1 MDEMTEIE
9 EIYVEP
15 AFDSQ
20 AIVDKFRDFRDRS
33 KRQFDGN
40 YSTMREDRAFLN
52 GETQWNSKDSKF
64 VQRSRYRQTVNV
76 ISNNVNSVVNQ
87 YSLFGFTFYTGN
99 PEEDQI
105 LDRFMKMPGNSV
117 CSSEALKNSASL
129 GLGVM
134 AIGFEKSG
142 LPCIYSIQDFNR
154 LVLDPESVEL
164 DGSDQVEGA
173 LIDYRGKRWV
183 ELNYGYEY
191 VPGERENNI
200 VPCRKGMVPI
210 ITYFVLE
217 EQGCHV
223 YTLVN
228 NRAEDSGI
236 LPIDRIPIFPVYG
249 ERYFDDDGDMH
260 WTGMVSKGRSI
271 QKIVNLSVT
280 QLAERLAMSPKA
292 QFMGTVDAFKNLDNY
307 YKDAGSGNNPILPY
321 NRMDKDRKVELQA
334 PVRMDN
340 TVQFQDISGII
351 GNTLGIMGSVT
362 GVDSHGLVDQNT
374 MKTATEINYAA
385 ETFSTN
391 IRHYMVHLQA
401 SMKAL
406 GESLGVLLG
415 IEGQVKVCQGPMEYL
430 GLKQARAEI
439 VQLIQVAEPNQKQS
453 LIDALIET
461 YPDNPT
467 MAKLYAR
474 LHSVPAP
481 TQMEME
487 MQQTVELMKQKI
499 DSDQQVMQQMDQ
511 QLKYYEQQANNND
524 KNLQF
529 ELTKMQYDHQARM
542 EEMALKAQLD
552 GNANAAKAEA
562 DAAKAQVEIEKEAIG
577 LELAERKARG
587 EIAVQDAK
595 NRLAIDKAN
604 IDLAVNQA
612 KGAAKMAQANKEA
625 SENPAATEDKG
636 VEE

>member
-99 PEEDQI
+99 QEEDQI

-134 AIGFEKSG
+134 AIGFEKNG

-164 DGSDQVEGA
+164 DGSDMVEGA
-173 LIDYRGKRWV
+173 LIDYRGRRWV

-223 YTLVN
+223 YTLIN

-321 NRMDKDRKVELQA
+321 NRMDKDRKVELQP

-439 VQLIQVAEPNQKQS
+439 VQLIQVAEPNQKPS

-499 DSDQQVMQQMDQ
+499 ESDQQVMQQMDQ
-511 QLKYYEQQANNND
+511 QIKYYEQQANNND
-524 KNLQF
+524 KNIQL
-529 ELTKMQYDHQARM
+529 ELTKLQLNHEYDM
-542 EEMALKAQLD
+542 ENTILKAQLD
-552 GNANAAKAEA
+552 QGVDANRAAIEEQRAVNKLESEAQSIALKVQGERAKLAVQNAKDRMELNKKAALDNIAVASAKAR
-562 DAAKAQVEIEKEAIG
+562 Q
-577 LELAERKARG
+577 
-587 EIAVQDAK
+587 
-595 NRLAIDKAN
+595 
-604 IDLAVNQA
+604 QA
-612 KGAAKMAQANKEA
+612 SVK
-625 SENPAATEDKG
+625 ENPDGNQDSDAQ
-636 VEE
+636 

>member
-134 AIGFEKSG
+134 AIGFEKNG

-154 LVLDPESVEL
+154 IVLDPESVEL
-164 DGSDQVEGA
+164 DGSDMVEGA

-223 YTLVN
+223 YTLIN

-260 WTGMVSKGRSI
+260 WTGMVAKGRSI

-351 GNTLGIMGSVT
+351 GNTLGIMSSVT

-499 DSDQQVMQQMDQ
+499 ESDQQVMQQMDQ
-511 QLKYYEQQANNND
+511 QIKYYEQQANNND
-524 KNLQF
+524 KNIQL
-529 ELTKMQYDHQARM
+529 ELTKLQLNHEYDM
-542 EEMALKAQLD
+542 ENTILKAQLD
-552 GNANAAKAEA
+552 QGVDANRAAIEEQRAVNKLESEAQSIALKVQGERAKLAVQNAKDRMELNKKAALDNIAVASAKARQQA
-562 DAAKAQVEIEKEAIG
+562 SAK
-577 LELAERKARG
+577 
-587 EIAVQDAK
+587 
-595 NRLAIDKAN
+595 
-604 IDLAVNQA
+604 
-612 KGAAKMAQANKEA
+612 
-625 SENPAATEDKG
+625 ENPDGNQDSDAQ
-636 VEE
+636 

>member
-134 AIGFEKSG
+134 AIGFEKNG

-164 DGSDQVEGA
+164 DGSDMVEGA

-223 YTLVN
+223 YTLIN
-228 NRAEDSGI
+228 NRAEDSGV
-236 LPIDRIPIFPVYG
+236 LPIDRIPIYPVYG

-260 WTGMVSKGRSI
+260 WTGMVAKGRSI

-321 NRMDKDRKVELQA
+321 NRMDKDRKVELQP

-439 VQLIQVAEPNQKQS
+439 VQLIQVAEPSQKPS

-487 MQQTVELMKQKI
+487 MQQTVEMMKQKI
-499 DSDQQVMQQMDQ
+499 ESDKQVMQQMDQ
-511 QLKYYEQQANNND
+511 QIKYYEQQANNND
-524 KNLQF
+524 KNIQL
-529 ELTKMQYDHQARM
+529 ELTKLQLNHEYDM
-542 EEMALKAQLD
+542 ENTILKAQLD
-552 GNANAAKAEA
+552 QGVDANRAAIEEQRAVNKLESEAQSIALKVQGERAKLAVQNAKDRMELNKKAALDNIAVASAKARQQA
-562 DAAKAQVEIEKEAIG
+562 SAK
-577 LELAERKARG
+577 
-587 EIAVQDAK
+587 
-595 NRLAIDKAN
+595 
-604 IDLAVNQA
+604 
-612 KGAAKMAQANKEA
+612 
-625 SENPAATEDKG
+625 ENPDGNQDSDAQ
-636 VEE
+636 

>member
-52 GETQWNSKDSKF
+52 GDTQWNSKDSKF

-99 PEEDQI
+99 LEEDQI

-134 AIGFEKSG
+134 ALGFEKNG

-154 LVLDPESVEL
+154 IVLDPESVEL

-223 YTLVN
+223 YTLIN

-406 GESLGVLLG
+406 GETLGVLLG

-439 VQLIQVAEPNQKQS
+439 VQLIQVAEPSQKLS

-499 DSDQQVMQQMDQ
+499 DSDQQLMQQMDQ
-511 QLKYYEQQANNND
+511 QIKYYEQQANNND
-524 KNLQF
+524 KNIQL
-529 ELTKMQYDHQARM
+529 ELTKLQLNHEYDM
-542 EEMALKAQLD
+542 ENTILKAQLD
-552 GNANAAKAEA
+552 QGVDANRAAIEEQRAVNKLESEAQSIALKVQGERAKLAVQNAKDRMELNKKAALDNIAVASAKAR
-562 DAAKAQVEIEKEAIG
+562 Q
-577 LELAERKARG
+577 
-587 EIAVQDAK
+587 
-595 NRLAIDKAN
+595 
-604 IDLAVNQA
+604 QA
-612 KGAAKMAQANKEA
+612 SVK
-625 SENPAATEDKG
+625 ENPDGNQDSDAQ
-636 VEE
+636 

>member
-33 KRQFDGN
+33 KKQFDGN

-99 PEEDQI
+99 QEEDQI
-105 LDRFMKMPGNSV
+105 LDHFMKMPGNSV
-117 CSSEALKNSASL
+117 CSSEALKNSAAL

-134 AIGFEKSG
+134 ALGFEKNG

-154 LVLDPESVEL
+154 VVLDPESVEL
-164 DGSDQVEGA
+164 DGSDMVEGA

-223 YTLVN
+223 YTLIN
-228 NRAEDSGI
+228 NRAEDSGV
-236 LPIDRIPIFPVYG
+236 LPIGRIPIYPVYG

-321 NRMDKDRKVELQA
+321 NRMDKDRKVELQP

-439 VQLIQVAEPNQKQS
+439 VQLIQVAEPSQKQS

-524 KNLQF
+524 KNIQL
-529 ELTKMQYDHQARM
+529 ELTKLQLNHEYDM
-542 EEMALKAQLD
+542 ENTILKAQLD
-552 GNANAAKAEA
+552 QGVDANRAAIEEQRAVNKLESEAQSIALKVQGERAKLAVQNAKDRMELNKKAALDNIAVASAKARQ
-562 DAAKAQVEIEKEAIG
+562 K
-577 LELAERKARG
+577 
-587 EIAVQDAK
+587 
-595 NRLAIDKAN
+595 
-604 IDLAVNQA
+604 
-612 KGAAKMAQANKEA
+612 ANKEA
-625 SENPAATEDKG
+625 SENPAATEYKG

>member
-1 MDEMTEIE
+1 MDEMTELQE

-20 AIVDKFRDFRDRS
+20 AIIDKFRDFRDRS
-33 KRQFDGN
+33 KKQFDGN

-52 GETQWNSKDSKF
+52 GETQWNNKDSKF

-99 PEEDQI
+99 QEEDRI

-134 AIGFEKSG
+134 ALGFEKNG

-154 LVLDPESVEL
+154 IVLDPESVEL
-164 DGSDQVEGA
+164 DGSDAVEGA

-183 ELNYGYEY
+183 ELNYGYGY

-200 VPCRKGMVPI
+200 VPCRKGMIPI

-217 EQGCHV
+217 EHGCHV
-223 YTLVN
+223 YTLIN

-260 WTGMVSKGRSI
+260 WTGMVAKGRSI
-271 QKIVNLSVT
+271 QKIVNLSIT
-280 QLAERLAMSPKA
+280 QLAERLALSPKA
-292 QFMGTVDAFKNLDNY
+292 QFIGTVDAFKNLDNY
-307 YKDAGSGNNPILPY
+307 YKDSGSGNNPILPY

-340 TVQFQDISGII
+340 TVQYQDISGII
-351 GNTLGIMGSVT
+351 GNTLSIMGSVT

-439 VQLIQVAEPNQKQS
+439 VQLIQVAEPNQKPS

-481 TQMEME
+481 TPMEME
-487 MQQTVELMKQKI
+487 MQQTVEMMKQKI
-499 DSDQQVMQQMDQ
+499 DQDQQIMQQMDQ
-511 QLKYYEQQANNND
+511 QIKYYEQQSNNND
-524 KNLQF
+524 KNIQF
-529 ELTKMQYDHQARM
+529 ELTKLQLNHEYDM
-542 EEMALKAQLD
+542 ENTILKAQLD
-552 GNANAAKAEA
+552 QGVDANRAAIEEQRAVNKLESEAQSIALKVQGERAKLAVQNAKDRMELNKKAALDKIAVASAKARQQSSV
-562 DAAKAQVEIEKEAIG
+562 K
-577 LELAERKARG
+577 
-587 EIAVQDAK
+587 
-595 NRLAIDKAN
+595 
-604 IDLAVNQA
+604 
-612 KGAAKMAQANKEA
+612 
-625 SENPAATEDKG
+625 ENPDGNQDSDAQ
-636 VEE
+636 

>member
-1 MDEMTEIE
+1 MDEMKEIE

-87 YSLFGFTFYTGN
+87 YSLFGFAFYTGN

-117 CSSEALKNSASL
+117 CSSEALKNSTAL

-134 AIGFEKSG
+134 AIGFEKNG

-164 DGSDQVEGA
+164 DGSDMVEGA

-223 YTLVN
+223 YTLIN

-292 QFMGTVDAFKNLDNY
+292 QFMGTIDAFKNLDNY

-321 NRMDKDRKVELQA
+321 NRMDKDRKVELQP

-439 VQLIQVAEPNQKQS
+439 VQLIQVAEPNQKPS

-499 DSDQQVMQQMDQ
+499 ESDQQIMQQMDQ
-511 QLKYYEQQANNND
+511 QIKYYEQQANNND
-524 KNLQF
+524 KNIQL
-529 ELTKMQYDHQARM
+529 ELTKLQLNHEYDM
-542 EEMALKAQLD
+542 ENTILKAQLD
-552 GNANAAKAEA
+552 QGVDANRAAIEEQREVNKLESEAQSIALKVQGEQAKLAVQNAKDRMELNKKAALDKIAVASAKAR
-562 DAAKAQVEIEKEAIG
+562 Q
-577 LELAERKARG
+577 
-587 EIAVQDAK
+587 
-595 NRLAIDKAN
+595 
-604 IDLAVNQA
+604 QA
-612 KGAAKMAQANKEA
+612 SVK
-625 SENPAATEDKG
+625 ENPDGNQDSDAQ
-636 VEE
+636 

>member
-1 MDEMTEIE
+1 
-9 EIYVEP
+9 
-15 AFDSQ
+15 
-20 AIVDKFRDFRDRS
+20 
-33 KRQFDGN
+33 
-40 YSTMREDRAFLN
+40 
-52 GETQWNSKDSKF
+52 
-64 VQRSRYRQTVNV
+64 
-76 ISNNVNSVVNQ
+76 
-87 YSLFGFTFYTGN
+87 
-99 PEEDQI
+99 
-105 LDRFMKMPGNSV
+105 MKMPGNSV

-134 AIGFEKSG
+134 AIGFEKNG

-154 LVLDPESVEL
+154 IVLDPESVEL
-164 DGSDQVEGA
+164 DGSDAVEGA

-321 NRMDKDRKVELQA
+321 NRMDKDRKVELQP

-625 SENPAATEDKG
+625 SGNPAAAEDKG

>member
-99 PEEDQI
+99 QEEDQI

-134 AIGFEKSG
+134 AIGFEKNG

-154 LVLDPESVEL
+154 IVLDPESVEL
-164 DGSDQVEGA
+164 DGSDMVEGA

-228 NRAEDSGI
+228 NRA
-236 LPIDRIPIFPVYG
+236 
-249 ERYFDDDGDMH
+249 
-260 WTGMVSKGRSI
+260 
-271 QKIVNLSVT
+271 
-280 QLAERLAMSPKA
+280 
-292 QFMGTVDAFKNLDNY
+292 
-307 YKDAGSGNNPILPY
+307 
-321 NRMDKDRKVELQA
+321 
-334 PVRMDN
+334 
-340 TVQFQDISGII
+340 
-351 GNTLGIMGSVT
+351 
-362 GVDSHGLVDQNT
+362 
-374 MKTATEINYAA
+374 
-385 ETFSTN
+385 
-391 IRHYMVHLQA
+391 
-401 SMKAL
+401 
-406 GESLGVLLG
+406 
-415 IEGQVKVCQGPMEYL
+415 
-430 GLKQARAEI
+430 
-439 VQLIQVAEPNQKQS
+439 
-453 LIDALIET
+453 
-461 YPDNPT
+461 
-467 MAKLYAR
+467 
-474 LHSVPAP
+474 
-481 TQMEME
+481 
-487 MQQTVELMKQKI
+487 
-499 DSDQQVMQQMDQ
+499 
-511 QLKYYEQQANNND
+511 
-524 KNLQF
+524 
-529 ELTKMQYDHQARM
+529 
-542 EEMALKAQLD
+542 
-552 GNANAAKAEA
+552 
-562 DAAKAQVEIEKEAIG
+562 
-577 LELAERKARG
+577 
-587 EIAVQDAK
+587 
-595 NRLAIDKAN
+595 
-604 IDLAVNQA
+604 
-612 KGAAKMAQANKEA
+612 
-625 SENPAATEDKG
+625 
-636 VEE
+636 

>member
-1 MDEMTEIE
+1 MDEMIE
-9 EIYVEP
+9 LQETYIEP
-15 AFDSQ
+15 EFDSQ

-33 KRQFDGN
+33 KKQFDGN

-52 GETQWNSKDSKF
+52 GETQWSSKDSKF

-99 PEEDQI
+99 QEEDLL
-105 LDRFMKMPGNSV
+105 LDRFMKLPGNSV

-154 LVLDPESVEL
+154 IVLDPESVEL
-164 DGSDQVEGA
+164 DGSDAVEGA
-173 LIDYRGKRWV
+173 LIDYRGRRWV
-183 ELNYGYEY
+183 ELNYGYGY

-200 VPCRKGMVPI
+200 VPCRKGMIPI

-223 YTLVN
+223 YTLIN

-260 WTGMVSKGRSI
+260 WTGMVAKGRSI

-280 QLAERLAMSPKA
+280 QLAERLALSPKA
-292 QFMGTVDAFKNLDNY
+292 QFMGTVDSFKGLDNY

-321 NRMDKDRKVELQA
+321 NRMDSEKTVELKP
-334 PVRMDN
+334 PVRMDQ
-340 TVQFQDISGII
+340 TIQYQDISGII
-351 GNTLGIMGSVT
+351 GNTLNVMGSVT
-362 GVDSHGLVDQNT
+362 GVDSHGLVDQST

-415 IEGQVKVCQGPMEYL
+415 IEGQVKICQGPMEYL

-439 VQLIQVAEPNQKQS
+439 VQLIQVAEPNQKPA

-467 MAKLYAR
+467 MGKLYAK
-474 LHSVPAP
+474 LHSTPAP
-481 TQMEME
+481 TPMEME
-487 MQQTVELMKQKI
+487 MQQTVEMMKQKI
-499 DSDQQVMQQMDQ
+499 DQDQQVMQQMDQ
-511 QLKYYEQQANNND
+511 QIKYYEQQANNND
-524 KNLQF
+524 KNIQF
-529 ELTKMQYDHQARM
+529 ELTKMQYQHQAKL
-542 EEMALKAQLD
+542 EEMALQAQLD
-552 GNANAAKAEA
+552 GNANAAQVEA

-595 NRLAIDKAN
+595 NRLAVEKAN
-604 IDLAVNQA
+604 IDLAVNRA
-612 KGAAKMAQANKEA
+612 RGAAQVRKA
-625 SENPAATEDKG
+625 SEEPKEEKEDKG
-636 VEE
+636 DR

>member
-154 LVLDPESVEL
+154 IVLDPESVEL

-173 LIDYRGKRWV
+173 LIDYRGRRWV

-223 YTLVN
+223 YTLIN
-228 NRAEDSGI
+228 NRAEDSGV

-260 WTGMVSKGRSI
+260 WTGMVSRGRSI

-280 QLAERLAMSPKA
+280 QLAERLALSPKA

-321 NRMDKDRKVELQA
+321 NRMDKDRKVELQP

-439 VQLIQVAEPNQKQS
+439 VQLIQVAEPNQKPS

-499 DSDQQVMQQMDQ
+499 ESDQQVMQQMDQ

-524 KNLQF
+524 KNIQL
-529 ELTKMQYDHQARM
+529 ELTKLQLNHEYDM
-542 EEMALKAQLD
+542 ENAILKAQLD
-552 GNANAAKAEA
+552 QGVDANRAAIEEQRAVNKLESEAQSIALKVQGEQAKLAVQNAKDRMELNKKAALDNIAVASAKARQ
-562 DAAKAQVEIEKEAIG
+562 QVSVK
-577 LELAERKARG
+577 
-587 EIAVQDAK
+587 
-595 NRLAIDKAN
+595 
-604 IDLAVNQA
+604 
-612 KGAAKMAQANKEA
+612 
-625 SENPAATEDKG
+625 ENPDGNQDSDAQ
-636 VEE
+636 

>member
-99 PEEDQI
+99 QEEDQI

-164 DGSDQVEGA
+164 DGSDMVEGA

-223 YTLVN
+223 YTLIN

-321 NRMDKDRKVELQA
+321 NRMDKDRKVELQP

-340 TVQFQDISGII
+340 SVQFQDISGII

-439 VQLIQVAEPNQKQS
+439 VQLIQVAEPNQKPS

-499 DSDQQVMQQMDQ
+499 ESDQQIMQQMDQ
-511 QLKYYEQQANNND
+511 QIKYYEQQANNND
-524 KNLQF
+524 KNIQL
-529 ELTKMQYDHQARM
+529 ELTKLQLNHEYDM
-542 EEMALKAQLD
+542 ENTILKAQLD
-552 GNANAAKAEA
+552 QGVDANRAAIEEQRAVNKLESEAQSIALKVQGERAKLAVQNAKDRMELNKKAALDNIAVASAKAR
-562 DAAKAQVEIEKEAIG
+562 Q
-577 LELAERKARG
+577 
-587 EIAVQDAK
+587 
-595 NRLAIDKAN
+595 
-604 IDLAVNQA
+604 QA
-612 KGAAKMAQANKEA
+612 SVK
-625 SENPAATEDKG
+625 ENPDGNQDSDAQ
-636 VEE
+636 

>member
-99 PEEDQI
+99 LEEDQI
-105 LDRFMKMPGNSV
+105 LDRFMKMPSNSV

-164 DGSDQVEGA
+164 DGSDMVEGA

-223 YTLVN
+223 YTLIN

-280 QLAERLAMSPKA
+280 QLAERLALSPKA

-321 NRMDKDRKVELQA
+321 NRMDKDRKVELQP
-334 PVRMDN
+334 PVRMDS

-406 GESLGVLLG
+406 GESLGILLG

-439 VQLIQVAEPNQKQS
+439 VQLIQVAEPNQKPS

-499 DSDQQVMQQMDQ
+499 ESDQQLMQQMDQ
-511 QLKYYEQQANNND
+511 QIKYYEQQSNNND
-524 KNLQF
+524 KNIQL
-529 ELTKMQYDHQARM
+529 ELTKLQLNHEYDM
-542 EEMALKAQLD
+542 ENTILKAQLD
-552 GNANAAKAEA
+552 QGVDANRAAIEEQREVNKLESEAQSIALKVQGEQAKLAVQNAKDRMELNKKAALDKIAVASAKAR
-562 DAAKAQVEIEKEAIG
+562 Q
-577 LELAERKARG
+577 
-587 EIAVQDAK
+587 
-595 NRLAIDKAN
+595 
-604 IDLAVNQA
+604 QA
-612 KGAAKMAQANKEA
+612 SVK
-625 SENPAATEDKG
+625 ENPDGNQDSDAQ
-636 VEE
+636 

>member
-1 MDEMTEIE
+1 MDEMTTMTEE

-15 AFDSQ
+15 EFDSQ
-20 AIVDKFRDFRDRS
+20 AIIEKFRDFRDRS
-33 KRQFDGN
+33 KKQFDGN
-40 YSTMREDRAFLN
+40 YATMREDRAFLN

-87 YSLFGFTFYTGN
+87 YSLFGFTFYTGA

-105 LDRFMKMPGNSV
+105 LDHFMKMPGNSV

-134 AIGFEKSG
+134 ALGFEKNG
-142 LPCIYSIQDFNR
+142 LPCIYAIQDFNR
-154 LVLDPESVEL
+154 VVLDPESVEL
-164 DGSDQVEGA
+164 DGSDMVEGA
-173 LIDYRGKRWV
+173 LIDYRGRRWV
-183 ELNYGYEY
+183 ELNYGPQYL
-191 VPGERENNI
+191 PGDRETNI
-200 VPCRKGMVPI
+200 VPCRKNMIPI

-217 EQGCHV
+217 EDGCHV
-223 YTLVN
+223 YTLIN
-228 NRAEDSGI
+228 NRAEDSGV

-260 WTGMVSKGRSI
+260 WTGMVAKGRSI

-280 QLAERLAMSPKA
+280 QLAERLALSPKA
-292 QFMGTVDAFKNLDNY
+292 QFMGSVDAFKNLDNY

-321 NRMDKDRKVELQA
+321 NRTDEQKKEKLDP
-334 PVRMDN
+334 PVRMDQ
-340 TVQFQDISGII
+340 TVHFEDVSGIV
-351 GNTLGIMGSVT
+351 GNTLAMMSSVT
-362 GVDSHGLVDQNT
+362 GVDSHGLVDQST

-401 SMKAL
+401 SMKSL
-406 GESLGVLLG
+406 GECLGVLLG
-415 IEGQVKVCQGPMEYL
+415 IENQVKICQGPMEYL

-439 VQLIQVAEPNQKQS
+439 VQLIQVAEPNQKPS

-474 LHSVPAP
+474 LHSLPAP
-481 TQMEME
+481 TPME
-487 MQQTVELMKQKI
+487 MQMQQTCELMKQKI
-499 DSDQQVMQQMDQ
+499 EEQAQQMQQMDQ
-511 QLKYYEQQANNND
+511 QIKYYEQQSNNND
-524 KNLQF
+524 KNIQL
-529 ELTKMQYDHQARM
+529 ELTKMQYQHQAKM
-542 EEMALKAQLD
+542 EEMALQAQLD
-552 GNANAAKAEA
+552 GNTEAVRAEA
-562 DAAKAQVEIEKEAIG
+562 EAEKAQMEIEKQAIG

-595 NRLAIDKAN
+595 NELALRKAD
-604 IDLAVNQA
+604 IDLAIHKA
-612 KGAAKMAQANKEA
+612 KGAAQVEQAMKA
-625 SENPAATEDKG
+625 SAGKPEEDKG
-636 VEE
+636 DN

>member
-1 MDEMTEIE
+1 MDEMTELQE

-20 AIVDKFRDFRDRS
+20 AIIDKFRDFRDRS

-99 PEEDQI
+99 QEEDQI

-134 AIGFEKSG
+134 AIGFEKNG

-164 DGSDQVEGA
+164 DGSDMVEGA
-173 LIDYRGKRWV
+173 LIDYRGRRWV

-200 VPCRKGMVPI
+200 VPCRKGMIPI

-223 YTLVN
+223 YTLIN

-271 QKIVNLSVT
+271 QKIVNLSLT
-280 QLAERLAMSPKA
+280 QLAERLALSPKA

-340 TVQFQDISGII
+340 TVQYQDISGII

-415 IEGQVKVCQGPMEYL
+415 IEGQVKVCQGPMEYI

-439 VQLIQVAEPNQKQS
+439 VQLIQVAEPNQKPS

-481 TQMEME
+481 TPMEME
-487 MQQTVELMKQKI
+487 MQQTVEMMKQKI
-499 DSDQQVMQQMDQ
+499 DQDQQIMQQMDQ
-511 QLKYYEQQANNND
+511 QIKYYEQQSSNND
-524 KNLQF
+524 KNIQL
-529 ELTKMQYDHQARM
+529 ELTKLQLNHEYDM
-542 EEMALKAQLD
+542 ENTILKAQLD
-552 GNANAAKAEA
+552 QGVDANRAAIEEQRAVNKLESEAQSIALKVQGEQAKLAVQNAKDRMELNKKAALDKIAVASAKA
-562 DAAKAQVEIEKEAIG
+562 
-577 LELAERKARG
+577 RH
-587 EIAVQDAK
+587 
-595 NRLAIDKAN
+595 
-604 IDLAVNQA
+604 QA
-612 KGAAKMAQANKEA
+612 SVK
-625 SENPAATEDKG
+625 ENPDGNQDSDAQ
-636 VEE
+636 

>member
-1 MDEMTEIE
+1 MDEMTELQE

-20 AIVDKFRDFRDRS
+20 AIIDKFRDFRDRS

-99 PEEDQI
+99 QEEDQI

-134 AIGFEKSG
+134 ALGFEKSG

-154 LVLDPESVEL
+154 IVLDPESVEL
-164 DGSDQVEGA
+164 DGSDMVEGA
-173 LIDYRGKRWV
+173 LIDYRGRRWV

-200 VPCRKGMVPI
+200 VPCRKGMIPI

-217 EQGCHV
+217 EDGCHV
-223 YTLVN
+223 YTLIN
-228 NRAEDSGI
+228 NRAEDSGV

-260 WTGMVSKGRSI
+260 WTGMVAKGRSI

-280 QLAERLAMSPKA
+280 QLAERLALSPKA

-307 YKDAGSGNNPILPY
+307 YKDAGSGNNPILPF
-321 NRMDKDRKVELQA
+321 NRMDKDHKVELQP

-340 TVQFQDISGII
+340 TVQYQDISGII
-351 GNTLGIMGSVT
+351 GNTLGVMGSVT

-439 VQLIQVAEPNQKQS
+439 VQLIQVAEPNQKPS

-481 TQMEME
+481 TPMEME
-487 MQQTVELMKQKI
+487 MQQTVEMMKQKI
-499 DSDQQVMQQMDQ
+499 ESDQQIMQQMDQ
-511 QLKYYEQQANNND
+511 QIKYYEQQANNND
-524 KNLQF
+524 KNIQL
-529 ELTKMQYDHQARM
+529 ELTKLQLNHEYDM
-542 EEMALKAQLD
+542 ENTILKAQLD
-552 GNANAAKAEA
+552 QGVDANRAAIEEQRAVNKLESEAQSIALKVQGEQAKLAVQNAKDRMELNKKAALDKIAVASAKAR
-562 DAAKAQVEIEKEAIG
+562 Q
-577 LELAERKARG
+577 
-587 EIAVQDAK
+587 
-595 NRLAIDKAN
+595 
-604 IDLAVNQA
+604 QA
-612 KGAAKMAQANKEA
+612 SVK
-625 SENPAATEDKG
+625 ENPDGNQDSDAQ
-636 VEE
+636 

>member
-99 PEEDQI
+99 QEEDQI

-164 DGSDQVEGA
+164 DGSDMVEGA
-173 LIDYRGKRWV
+173 LIDYRGRRWV

-223 YTLVN
+223 YTLIN

-321 NRMDKDRKVELQA
+321 NRMDKDRKVELQP

-340 TVQFQDISGII
+340 SVQFQDISGII

-439 VQLIQVAEPNQKQS
+439 VQLIQVAEPNQKPS

-499 DSDQQVMQQMDQ
+499 ESDQQIMQQMDQ
-511 QLKYYEQQANNND
+511 QIKYYEQQANNND
-524 KNLQF
+524 KNIQL
-529 ELTKMQYDHQARM
+529 ELTKLQLNHEYDM
-542 EEMALKAQLD
+542 ENTILKAQLD
-552 GNANAAKAEA
+552 QGVDANRAAIEEQRAVNKLESEAQSIALKVQGERAKLAVQNAKDRMELNKKAALDNIAVASAKAR
-562 DAAKAQVEIEKEAIG
+562 Q
-577 LELAERKARG
+577 
-587 EIAVQDAK
+587 
-595 NRLAIDKAN
+595 
-604 IDLAVNQA
+604 QA
-612 KGAAKMAQANKEA
+612 SVK
-625 SENPAATEDKG
+625 ENPDGNQDSDAQ
-636 VEE
+636 

>member
-1 MDEMTEIE
+1 MDEMTELE

-99 PEEDQI
+99 QEEDQI

-117 CSSEALKNSASL
+117 CSSEALKNSAAL

-134 AIGFEKSG
+134 ALGFEKSG

-154 LVLDPESVEL
+154 IVLDPESVEL
-164 DGSDQVEGA
+164 DGSDMVEGA

-228 NRAEDSGI
+228 NRAEDSGV

-321 NRMDKDRKVELQA
+321 NRMDKDRKVELQP

-340 TVQFQDISGII
+340 AVQFQDISGII

-439 VQLIQVAEPNQKQS
+439 VQLIQVAEPSQKPS

-511 QLKYYEQQANNND
+511 QIKYYEQQANNND
-524 KNLQF
+524 KNIQL
-529 ELTKMQYDHQARM
+529 ELTKLQLNHEYDM
-542 EEMALKAQLD
+542 ENTILKAQLD
-552 GNANAAKAEA
+552 QGVDANRAAIEEQRAVNKLESEAQSIALKVQGERAKLAVQNAKDRMELNKKAALDNIAVASAKAR
-562 DAAKAQVEIEKEAIG
+562 Q
-577 LELAERKARG
+577 
-587 EIAVQDAK
+587 
-595 NRLAIDKAN
+595 
-604 IDLAVNQA
+604 QA
-612 KGAAKMAQANKEA
+612 SVK
-625 SENPAATEDKG
+625 ENPDGNQDSDAQ
-636 VEE
+636 

>member
-99 PEEDQI
+99 QEEDQI

-154 LVLDPESVEL
+154 IVLDPESVEL
-164 DGSDQVEGA
+164 DGSDMVEGA

-223 YTLVN
+223 YTLIN

-236 LPIDRIPIFPVYG
+236 LPLDRIPIFPVYG

-439 VQLIQVAEPNQKQS
+439 VQLIQVAEPNQKPS

-467 MAKLYAR
+467 MAKLYSR

-499 DSDQQVMQQMDQ
+499 ESDQQVMQQMDQ

-524 KNLQF
+524 KNIQL
-529 ELTKMQYDHQARM
+529 ELTKLQLNHEYDM
-542 EEMALKAQLD
+542 ENTILKAQLD
-552 GNANAAKAEA
+552 QGVDANRAAIEEQRAVNKLESEAQSIALKVQGERAKLAVQNAKDRMELNKKAALDNIAVASAKAR
-562 DAAKAQVEIEKEAIG
+562 Q
-577 LELAERKARG
+577 
-587 EIAVQDAK
+587 
-595 NRLAIDKAN
+595 
-604 IDLAVNQA
+604 QA
-612 KGAAKMAQANKEA
+612 SVK
-625 SENPAATEDKG
+625 ENPDGNQDSDAQ
-636 VEE
+636 